1 VSVRGVDGDD
11 VDARFDERLDALIA
25 ILPDAHRR
33 AAAEPPAAVAR
44 RERMA
49 TRGLDVLERD
59 ESLQALLAIDD
70 EELLD
75 LVRLEDV
82 LRRLEIRARTT

>member
-1 VSVRGVDGDD
+1 
-11 VDARFDERLDALIA
+11 
-25 ILPDAHRR
+25 
-33 AAAEPPAAVAR
+33 
-44 RERMA
+44 MA

-59 ESLQALLAIDD
+59 EPLQALLAIDD

-82 LRRLEIRARTT
+82 LRRLEIRARTTRDHVGRHHLALPGDRDSARSAGRGS